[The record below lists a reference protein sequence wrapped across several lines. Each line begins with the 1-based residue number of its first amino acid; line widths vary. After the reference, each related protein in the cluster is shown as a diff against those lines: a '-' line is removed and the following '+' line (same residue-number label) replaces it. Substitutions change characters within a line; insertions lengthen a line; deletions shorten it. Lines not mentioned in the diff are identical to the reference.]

1 MAPTTIQPKLH
12 QEKEINAPHFDTVG
26 DRLFP
31 RLRALCGLVHKSYT
45 MSTRNLGLRVYG
57 HLLKKQYLV
66 ILVLVSTLFL
76 SFEATPVFAGTP
88 TITNVVLWNNGGN
101 TTLNVTISHFPA
113 GTSQHHVDA
122 IEANISG
129 AIETLMV
136 PVESTTEF
144 TIVFD
149 LGPINGNPSATLRA
163 HCNIDGEF
171 ALWTHPSS
179 RVLTVCFAVGISPC
193 NGSF

>member
-1 MAPTTIQPKLH
+1 M
-12 QEKEINAPHFDTVG
+12 
-26 DRLFP
+26 
-31 RLRALCGLVHKSYT
+31 
-45 MSTRNLGLRVYG
+45 
-57 HLLKKQYLV
+57 LKKQYLV

-88 TITNVVLWNNGGN
+88 TITNVALWNNGGN

-144 TIVFD
+144 TIAFD

-163 HCNIDGEF
+163 HCNLHGWSLPYGPIQVPEF
-171 ALWTHPSS
+171 SPSVLLLALI
-179 RVLTVCFAVGISPC
+179 FATILSKTAYQKF
-193 NGSF
+193 NAENRNQSE